1 MTNSVVFFILLP
13 LVAGTLLLAISHLR
27 KLSLAISCVLLSLL
41 VVAAFLLPKDLVFDW
56 MDRPYEIK
64 TSLILLGRAF
74 TLPASLFPFCG
85 LAYLSGLLWS
95 ICAELF
101 RTKPSFNAMS
111 LIIPALLVMMVT
123 VDPFLY
129 SAVIFEILALLAI
142 PLLLEKK
149 TRSTQGI
156 LHFIVLQTIAMT
168 LVLLSSWMLTGVST
182 AQTSNPMILRGAAM
196 VLIGFVLWF
205 PAFPF
210 HVWMAE
216 LFKENH
222 PWPVSFLL
230 TGLQTAFPILLLVF
244 IDRFAWLRNLPG
256 LFDSMKYF
264 GVVVIAIAGIF
275 SSFQR
280 NFRRQTAYL
289 YLTET
294 GYSLLIIGLAPAS
307 GLNNLAMIMLPRIIT
322 FWFWAYCLSIIET
335 RYPEAS
341 RDLSNLNGF
350 IRNEP
355 LLSLGLVLGQISLM
369 GLPMLALFPIKR
381 LVWFS
386 ISIGGGWEW
395 LLLGV
400 GAIGMLAFILRLIM
414 AMLTP
419 RDPLTEIPTLELNL
433 PHPRLAL
440 VGLLIGLLLILAF
453 GFFPHLFLTRFID
466 IISPFLLFSGAS

>member
-1 MTNSVVFFILLP
+1 MTNSVVFFVLLP
-13 LVAGTLLLAISHLR
+13 LLAGILLVAISHLR
-27 KLSLAISCVLLSLL
+27 KLSLLISCALLGLL
-41 VVAAFLLPKDLVFDW
+41 VVTAFILPKGLVFDW
-56 MDRPYEIK
+56 MNKPYEIK
-64 TSLILLGRAF
+64 TSLILLGRVF
-74 TLPASLFPFCG
+74 TLPASLFTFCG

-95 ICAELF
+95 LGSALF
-101 RTKPSFNAMS
+101 RIKPNFNAMC
-111 LIIPALLVMMVT
+111 LIIPALLIMMVT

-142 PLLLEKK
+142 PLLLEKN

-182 AQTSNPMILRGAAM
+182 AQSSNPMILRGAAM
-196 VLIGFVLWF
+196 VLLGFLLWF

-210 HVWMAE
+210 HVWVAE

-230 TGLQTAFPILLLVF
+230 TGMQTTFPILLLVF

-256 LFDSMKYF
+256 LLDNLKYF
-264 GVVVIAIAGIF
+264 GLVMIAIAGIF

-280 NFRRQTAYL
+280 NFRRQTVYL
-289 YLTET
+289 YLNET

-307 GLNNLAMIMLPRIIT
+307 GLNNLAMILLPRILS
-322 FWFWAYCLSIIET
+322 FWFWAYCLSILET
-335 RYPEAS
+335 RYPEDS

-355 LLSLGLVLGQISLM
+355 LLSLALVLGQISLM
-369 GLPMLALFPIKR
+369 GLPILALFPIKR

-386 ISIGGGWEW
+386 MPIGSGWEW
-395 LLLGV
+395 LLLGI
-400 GAIGMLAFILRLIM
+400 GSIGMLAFVLRLIM
-414 AMLTP
+414 AMLTS
-419 RDPLTEIPTLELNL
+419 RDPLTEVPGLELDL

-453 GFFPHLFLTRFID
+453 GFFPQFFLTRFID

>member
-13 LVAGTLLLAISHLR
+13 LAAGMLLLVISSFR
-27 KLSLAISCVLLSLL
+27 RLSLVISCLLLSLL
-41 VVAAFLLPKDLVFDW
+41 VLAAFLLPKGLIFDW
-56 MDRPYEIK
+56 MDRTYEIK

-74 TLPASLFPFCG
+74 TLPAYLFPFCG
-85 LAYLSGLLWS
+85 LVYLSGLLWS
-95 ICAELF
+95 ICSELF
-101 RTKPSFNAMS
+101 MTKSNLKAMC
-111 LIIPALLVMMVT
+111 LIIPALLLMMVT

-156 LHFIVLQTIAMT
+156 LHFIVLQTIAMA
-168 LVLLSSWMLTGVST
+168 LVLLSAWMLTGVST
-182 AQTSNPMILRGAAM
+182 AQSSNPMILRGAAM
-196 VLIGFVLWF
+196 VLIGFMLWF

-230 TGLQTAFPILLLVF
+230 TGIQTALPILLLVF
-244 IDRFAWLRNLPG
+244 IDRFAWLKNLPG
-256 LFDSMKYF
+256 LFDNIKYF
-264 GVVVIAIAGIF
+264 GLVMIAIAGIF

-289 YLTET
+289 YLNET
-294 GYSLLIIGLAPAS
+294 GYTLLIIGLAPAS
-307 GLNNLAMIMLPRIIT
+307 GLNNLAMILLPHIIT
-322 FWFWAYCLSIIET
+322 FWFWAYCLSILET
-335 RYPEAS
+335 RYPEATS
-341 RDLSNLNGF
+341 DLSNLNGF

-355 LLSLGLVLGQISLM
+355 LLSLGLVLGQISFM

-386 ISIGGGWEW
+386 IPISSGVEW

-400 GAIGMLAFILRLIM
+400 GAIGMLAYILRLIM
-414 AMLTP
+414 AMLSP
-419 RDPLTEIPTLELNL
+419 RDPLTEIPVLELDL

-440 VGLLIGLLLILAF
+440 VGLLIGLLLLLAF
-453 GFFPHLFLTRFID
+453 GFFPQLFLTRFID
-466 IISPFLLFSGAS
+466 IISPFLLFSGTG